1 MFQATKACFLVFV
14 LALILSACAPAQLD
28 KIQPTADQLS
38 PIQPTPD
45 QPTGIQPTF
54 TPPAPTQPVQDQ
66 LALPNPASVFCEEQ
80 GGRLEIRADAD
91 GNQSGVCLFQ
101 DGSECDEWAYFR
113 GECQPGQS
121 GSSDVPA
128 PEPRYVNDVYGF
140 SFDPPLNWSVEEKR
154 VSSDE
159 DMGEYL
165 SLNRPGYSM
174 FVGYQWANEAFKPFR
189 TGMPQGDFV
198 DSGSASLLGQAVPK
212 RNLVWEGKNKVID
225 YGGRIKVGDLIL
237 VFYLDGEPGAV
248 SYDAIDIPPEVIA
261 EADQIIASF
270 ALTSGETPQLEF
282 NPTAPN
288 D

>member
-1 MFQATKACFLVFV
+1 MFHATKACFLVFV

-28 KIQPTADQLS
+28 SIQPTADQLS

-45 QPTGIQPTF
+45 QSTGIQPTF
-54 TPPAPTQPVQDQ
+54 TPPAPTQPAQDQ

-80 GGRLEIRADAD
+80 GGRLEIRTDAD

-128 PEPRYVNDVYGF
+128 PEPRYVNDDYGF
-140 SFDPPLNWSVEEKR
+140 SFDPPSAWSIEEKR

-248 SYDAIDIPPEVIA
+248 SYDASISRRRSSPKRIRSSPP
-261 EADQIIASF
+261 S
-270 ALTSGETPQLEF
+270 P
-282 NPTAPN
+282 
-288 D
+288 

>member
-1 MFQATKACFLVFV
+1 MFHATKACFLVIV
-14 LALILSACAPAQLD
+14 LALILSACAPAQPD
-28 KIQPTADQLS
+28 SIQPTADQLS

-54 TPPAPTQPVQDQ
+54 TQPAPTQPAQDQ

-80 GGRLEIRADAD
+80 GGRLEIRTDAD

-121 GSSDVPA
+121 GLSGVPA
-128 PEPRYVNDVYGF
+128 SEPRYVNDVYGF
-140 SFDPPLNWSVEEKR
+140 SFDPPLNWSIEEKQ

-159 DMGEYL
+159 DTGEYL
-165 SLNRPGYSM
+165 ILNRPGYSM

-212 RNLVWEGKNKVID
+212 RNLVWDGKNKVVD

-248 SYDAIDIPPEVIA
+248 SYDALDIPPEVIA

-270 ALTSGETPQLEF
+270 ALTSGVTPQLEF
-282 NPTAPN
+282 NPPAPI

>member
-1 MFQATKACFLVFV
+1 MFHATKACFLVFV
-14 LALILSACAPAQLD
+14 LALIFSACAPTQSD
-28 KIQPTADQLS
+28 SIQPTADQLS

-45 QPTGIQPTF
+45 QLTGIQPTF
-54 TPPAPTQPVQDQ
+54 TQPAPTQPAQDQ

-80 GGRLEIRADAD
+80 GGKLEIRTDAD

-121 GSSDVPA
+121 GSPDVHA
-128 PEPRYVNDVYGF
+128 PEPRYMNDVYGY
-140 SFDPPLNWSVEEKR
+140 SFDPPSEWSIEEKH
-154 VSSDE
+154 VASDE
-159 DMGEYL
+159 VGGDYL
-165 SLNRPGYSM
+165 IFRRPGYSM

-189 TGMPQGDFV
+189 TGMPQGEFV
-198 DSGSASLLGQAVPK
+198 DGGNATLLGQAVPK
-212 RNLVWEGKNKVID
+212 QILVWDGKSKVVD
-225 YGGRIKVGDLIL
+225 YGGRIKVGDIIL
-237 VFYLDGEPGAV
+237 VMYLDGEPGEAG
-248 SYDAIDIPPEVIA
+248 YDAVDIPPEVIA

-282 NPTAPN
+282 NPTAPI